1 MFLNMTITSQ
11 RFKLLERT
19 FLIIKRI
26 HVLMERHFMSL
37 HGLETVISYHGDELI
52 NAQD

>member
-1 MFLNMTITSQ
+1 MFLDMTITSQ

-26 HVLMERHFMSL
+26 LMKRQFISL

>member
-1 MFLNMTITSQ
+1 MFLDMTITSQ

-26 HVLMERHFMSL
+26 LMKRHFMSL

>member
-1 MFLNMTITSQ
+1 MTITSQ
-11 RFKLLERT
+11 RFKLLEIT

-26 HVLMERHFMSL
+26 LMERHFMSL

>member
-1 MFLNMTITSQ
+1 MFLDMTITSQ

-19 FLIIKRI
+19 FHIIKRI
-26 HVLMERHFMSL
+26 LMKRHSMSL
-37 HGLETVISYHGDELI
+37 HGLVETVISYHGDELI

>member
-1 MFLNMTITSQ
+1 MFLDMTITSQ

-19 FLIIKRI
+19 FHVIKRI
-26 HVLMERHFMSL
+26 IKKRHSMSL